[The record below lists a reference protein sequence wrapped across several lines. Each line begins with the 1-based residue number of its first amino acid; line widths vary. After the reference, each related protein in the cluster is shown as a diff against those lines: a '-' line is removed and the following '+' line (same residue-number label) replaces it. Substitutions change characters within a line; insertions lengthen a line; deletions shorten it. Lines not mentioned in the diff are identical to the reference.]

1 MDSKSSL
8 GFKYDLDTEIGI
20 KSILVA
26 IRKSQLPISERNEM
40 RDLVFLFIN
49 GGRDETVRN
58 ALMQKL
64 VVSGLEVKDLSKKQ
78 GTIPDNAPAL
88 SFGLYREAPTFLAP
102 VVVGTSVTATTPTVV
117 VTAPASAIIPPV
129 VTPPPTPATVPLP
142 AQPTVSPVATM
153 SSVATPVTSVAHQE
167 SMAAV
172 PAPVL
177 ETSIITPTP
186 TPTPT
191 ITTSPAPMPT
201 LDLVTPSSG
210 SVVAPIS
217 TGVLADGQSALLISE
232 SKPEIK
238 SEPTPSFVPVIHTP
252 ILEPVATVSSPEPKV
267 DSQPP
272 VAPVVSTPVPEVSVA
287 SERGV
292 EEVFSNTPP
301 AVVPS
306 VEAAVAAPLSVPTK
320 PTPAA
325 VPTPELA
332 VPPVANKV
340 EVPLPA
346 MEKEVVSAPVPVSV
360 PASVV
365 ADTQTASSY
374 TTTNYLNRIRD
385 IKASVNNKVGNP
397 VNLIDIDNEVGRE
410 YMNALLD
417 AMKKVNGGLVGELDE
432 AMARLE
438 TAFVAVDKAVAN
450 NGSQTQVP
458 DQVSVATENNSEVPS
473 GLTDKSLQKDDSQI
487 FAGVDTTEK
496 PSKPVEKSEI
506 QEEKAEPSVDLVS
519 ALSGLTDNKSD
530 DTVEEEE
537 TVIPLPE
544 ANLAAA
550 KLVTPAESGFADPE
564 YKDGSFNNP
573 VPRPA
578 KESIRETVN
587 ALKLDQE
594 VEENK
599 TFANPF
605 ADDIDDGQNSNQ
617 SFTPKLDPMAPAE
630 NSLNTKLASIA
641 EEKTPL
647 TPLDLPEIKDTDKA
661 ADPLFA
667 REVDD
672 GLDQLLADWTLFKK
686 SGLFGT
692 GPKGR
697 EHPLFKKM
705 AELQIPLILS
715 GRFDGATQEIKQS
728 VTDYMNGWR
737 YEQGV
742 VYEQGETFELYLRR
756 VIRHILDLQK

>member
-26 IRKSQLPISERNEM
+26 IRKSQLPVVERNEL

-64 VVSGLEVKDLSKKQ
+64 AVSGLEVKDLSKKQ
-78 GTIPDNAPAL
+78 GSIPDNAPVL
-88 SFGLYREAPTFLAP
+88 SFGVYREVPTFSAP
-102 VVVGTSVTATTPTVV
+102 VVADTSATTEVPAVVAATPT
-117 VTAPASAIIPPV
+117 PIIPPV
-129 VTPPPTPATVPLP
+129 VAPMPVAVPPPVQPQPAQATVIAGP
-142 AQPTVSPVATM
+142 APVATPAPIITQE
-153 SSVATPVTSVAHQE
+153 SIVATPVLPVQTPIVSPSVPIPTPDLVAPLTSTPPSSPMVATQTTPA
-167 SMAAV
+167 SAMAV
-172 PAPVL
+172 PAPVAPQMPVASATAPTPTGVVVNSQPVPVISTPAPEGNVTPESPVAEVFSKTPPVAVPSVAPIAAPRPVVQSNEPASVIVT
-177 ETSIITPTP
+177 ETVVAVPNSEPVVPPVISKAEASLPTVEKEVTAPTP
-186 TPTPT
+186 TP
-191 ITTSPAPMPT
+191 APVSA
-201 LDLVTPSSG
+201 LAAVSAQ
-210 SVVAPIS
+210 VAPN
-217 TGVLADGQSALLISE
+217 
-232 SKPEIK
+232 
-238 SEPTPSFVPVIHTP
+238 H
-252 ILEPVATVSSPEPKV
+252 
-267 DSQPP
+267 
-272 VAPVVSTPVPEVSVA
+272 
-287 SERGV
+287 
-292 EEVFSNTPP
+292 
-301 AVVPS
+301 
-306 VEAAVAAPLSVPTK
+306 
-320 PTPAA
+320 
-325 VPTPELA
+325 
-332 VPPVANKV
+332 
-340 EVPLPA
+340 
-346 MEKEVVSAPVPVSV
+346 
-360 PASVV
+360 
-365 ADTQTASSY
+365 

-397 VNLIDIDNEVGRE
+397 VNLIDINNEVGRE

-438 TAFVAVDKAVAN
+438 TAFLAVEKAVADN
-450 NGSQTQVP
+450 DTQAP
-458 DQVSVATENNSEVPS
+458 TPVAIENNSEITTILANKS
-473 GLTDKSLQKDDSQI
+473 GQKDNNQTFVGADI
-487 FAGVDTTEK
+487 TEK
-496 PSKPVEKSEI
+496 PSEAVEKLETQKKVES
-506 QEEKAEPSVDLVS
+506 PVDLAA
-519 ALSGLTDNKSD
+519 ALS
-530 DTVEEEE
+530 E
-537 TVIPLPE
+537 LPE
-544 ANLAAA
+544 NEVIETEEREKTISAPPETNLSAA

-564 YKDGSFNNP
+564 YKDGSFNQP

-594 VEENK
+594 AEETK
-599 TFANPF
+599 TFDNPF
-605 ADDIDDGQNSNQ
+605 ASVLGDETKEDGQASEQ
-617 SFTPKLDPMAPAE
+617 SFTPKLDTANPAE
-630 NSLNTKLASIA
+630 NSFNTKLASIA

-647 TPLDLPEIKDTDKA
+647 TPLDLPETKDTDKA
-661 ADPLFA
+661 TDPLFS